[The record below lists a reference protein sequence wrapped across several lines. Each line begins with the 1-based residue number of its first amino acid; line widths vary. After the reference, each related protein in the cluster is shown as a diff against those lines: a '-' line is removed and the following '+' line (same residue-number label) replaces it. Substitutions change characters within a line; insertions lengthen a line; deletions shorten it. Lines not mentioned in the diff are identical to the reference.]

1 MSEEGGGENRVT
13 CLREMGR
20 KAAIKRLIKKCVDGS
35 SEGEGGEE
43 EKRPPALV

>member
-1 MSEEGGGENRVT
+1 M
-13 CLREMGR
+13 RETGR

-43 EKRPPALV
+43 EKRAPRTGVM